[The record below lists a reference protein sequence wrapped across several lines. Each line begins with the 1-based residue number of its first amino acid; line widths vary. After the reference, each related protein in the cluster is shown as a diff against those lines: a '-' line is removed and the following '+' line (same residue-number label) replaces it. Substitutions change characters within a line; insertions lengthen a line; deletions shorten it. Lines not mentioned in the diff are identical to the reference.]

1 MPMGLEKEEKM
12 KKYLTMAAV
21 ALIIFTGCTVH
32 HKPVKVDKV
41 EQNRQLV
48 VAFENL
54 DLEVKEIPRGVA
66 IYFPEVLLFNFDS
79 ARMTFGARAKMRQ
92 IAAVVNVPQYRFR
105 KISVEGHTDAVG
117 SREYNRELSRRRAE
131 SVARELVFSGVSKE
145 RTTVREFG
153 ETKPLVPNK
162 HLDGTDNPEGR
173 MRNRRVELFI
183 ENIESEDLSL
193 N

>member
-1 MPMGLEKEEKM
+1 M
-12 KKYLTMAAV
+12 KKHLTMAAV
-21 ALIIFTGCTVH
+21 ALIIFVGCASR
-32 HKPVKVDKV
+32 HKPVQVNKV
-41 EQNRQLV
+41 EQNHQLV

-54 DLEVKEIPRGVA
+54 DLKVKEIPRGVA

-92 IAAVVNVPQYRFR
+92 IAAVVNVPQYRLR
-105 KISVEGHTDAVG
+105 KISVEGHADAVG
-117 SREYNRELSRRRAE
+117 SKKYNRELSYRRAE
-131 SVARELVFSGVSKE
+131 SVARELVFSGVRKE

-153 ETKPLVPNK
+153 ETQPLVPNK

-183 ENIESEDLSL
+183 ENIESEELSPD
-193 N
+193 